1 MGANDIKFRCSSLG
15 YIMTEPQKKSELLSE
30 TCKTHLID
38 CFVSTKYGRKEEISG
53 KFLDKGNECEEDSI
67 TLLSRVTKHFYKKN
81 EERIGNDFIS
91 GVPDL
96 YKGDN
101 IKTATEITDTK
112 SSWSAHTFFRVQ
124 KDKLNPS
131 YLWQGHGYMALTG
144 AKKHTVAYC
153 LVNGTPQAIMDEK
166 KRLAYRLGA
175 IDPSANPLY
184 LAKAKQIEI
193 NHIFDLPLF
202 MNQNE
207 WFELDN
213 NPNEWAYDI
222 PKEDRVFTFTF
233 DRDEAAIESIYK
245 RVQICRDWMATNLY
259 KSFE

>member
-1 MGANDIKFRCSSLG
+1 
-15 YIMTEPQKKSELLSE
+15 MTAPRSKSELLSE
-30 TCKTHLID
+30 TTKTHLID
-38 CFVSTKYGRKEEISG
+38 CFVSERYKRREEITG
-53 KFLDKGNECEEDSI
+53 KFLEKGNAVEEDSI
-67 TLLSRVTKHFYKKN
+67 TLLSRVTKRFYKKN
-81 EERIGNDFIS
+81 DQRLSNGFIT
-91 GVPDL
+91 GEPDL
-96 YKGDN
+96 FDGESISNADET
-101 IKTATEITDTK
+101 IDTK

-124 KDKLNPS
+124 KDELNNN
-131 YLWQGHGYMALTG
+131 YFWQGMGYMALTG

-166 KRLAYRLGA
+166 KRLAYRLNV
-175 IDPSANPLY
+175 IDTSTDEEY

-202 MNQNE
+202 MQQNE

-213 NPNEWAYDI
+213 NPNEWVYDI
-222 PKEDRVFTFTF
+222 PKEERVFKLSF

-245 RVQICRDWMATNLY
+245 KVQICRDWMATNLY